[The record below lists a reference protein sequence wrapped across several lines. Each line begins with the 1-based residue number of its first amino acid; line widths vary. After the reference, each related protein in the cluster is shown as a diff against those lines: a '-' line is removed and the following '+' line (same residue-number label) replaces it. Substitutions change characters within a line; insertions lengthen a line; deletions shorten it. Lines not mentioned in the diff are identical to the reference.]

1 MREET
6 PGTKRMIHKIFL
18 LFIPVFILFFLPS
31 PLVFSEIQEG
41 SLGKIQG
48 YVVHNSNNRKYAIRD
63 NIKLMGAFATADLPV
78 SQPISLKFEYTTFD
92 KLYMGVVIINYSGND
107 KDVTV
112 TFELSGPR
120 GGVEKEDI
128 TIPAS
133 STYYA
138 YIYDTLGRPGF
149 YTFRGDVE
157 GIGSLKI
164 RMLFTEE

>member
-1 MREET
+1 MRGET
-6 PGTKRMIHKIFL
+6 PGIKRMIYKIL
-18 LFIPVFILFFLPS
+18 LPFMSVLTLFFLQPS
-31 PLVFSEIQEG
+31 LVFSEIREG
-41 SLGKIQG
+41 SLGRIQG
-48 YVVHNSNNRKYAIRD
+48 HAIHNANNRRYAIKD
-63 NIKLMGAFATADLPV
+63 NIKLMGAFATLDLPV

-107 KDVTV
+107 KDVAV

-120 GGVEKEDI
+120 GGVEKEVI

-149 YTFRGDVE
+149 YTFRGEVE
-157 GIGSLKI
+157 GVGGLKI